1 MEQLESSLLP
11 LYTVFDYLNNPVAYD
26 PQQSLKNS
34 LIDSLFGSQLAN
46 DMQALI
52 QCAPPSPL
60 RSQVALDAL
69 RKTQLREGKK
79 YFVDL
84 LASLDKV
91 LFSTSSTLLFF
102 TL

>member
-1 MEQLESSLLP
+1 MEQLESSLIP

-34 LIDSLFGSQLAN
+34 LIDSPFGSQLAN
-46 DMQALI
+46 DMQTLI

-60 RSQVALDAL
+60 RSQAALDAL